1 MSSPL
6 GYSTRMARFVAII
19 FVVALTAVGGC
30 DRQPTRTNTQPRPQT
45 ELMSQRLSY
54 DDSCRHLQREKLIDP
69 GDIPPF
75 LKRPPRHDDDVLGVS
90 FFRTMLADAKL
101 EHLTLP
107 RTFFGRSE
115 IRAASFR
122 DTDLSEST
130 ANWNDFV
137 DVDFSSADLSRCDFR
152 ACPFKS
158 VRFAGARLAGTDFR
172 HCSFTGCDFT
182 GADLTGAKLTKK
194 AAAPLHLSLEQQ
206 RVVDWQVD
214 EGPEPEGG

>member
-1 MSSPL
+1 MP
-6 GYSTRMARFVAII
+6 RFVAII
-19 FVVALTAVGGC
+19 LVVMLSALAGC
-30 DRQPTRTNTQPRPQT
+30 DRQPTRTNTRPRPQT
-45 ELMSQRLSY
+45 KLMLQRLSY

-75 LKRPPRHDDDVLGVS
+75 PKRPPRHDDEVLGVS

-115 IRAASFR
+115 IRATSFR

-152 ACPFKS
+152 ACPFQK
-158 VRFAGARLAGTDFR
+158 VRFVGALLVSADFR

-182 GADLTGAKLTKK
+182 GADLTGAKFTKK
-194 AAAPLHLSLEQQ
+194 AAGSLQLSSEQQ
-206 RVVDWQVD
+206 RVIDWQADDGD
-214 EGPEPEGG
+214 EPKGG